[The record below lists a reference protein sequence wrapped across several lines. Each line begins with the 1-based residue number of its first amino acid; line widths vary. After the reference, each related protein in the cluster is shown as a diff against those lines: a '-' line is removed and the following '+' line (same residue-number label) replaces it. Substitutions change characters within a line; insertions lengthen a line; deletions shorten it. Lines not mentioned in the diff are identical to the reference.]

1 MAGRVSGRLAPADM
15 PGTLPIFPLQGV
27 LLLPRGKLPLNI
39 FEPRYLA
46 MVEDALA
53 TRDKLIG
60 MIQPLAKETRASAQP
75 VYPIGCA
82 GRIVSWSETDDGRF
96 LISLAGVCR
105 FAAGEEIATARGYRR
120 VKADFAPYEG
130 DFETPADG
138 GFDRKRL
145 LAGLRGFFAA
155 EGLQADWSTIETAP
169 DERLINTIAMLCPFA
184 PEEKQTLLESAGLA
198 ERAKAMIGIVEART
212 LAPESGGGLK
222 H

>member
-1 MAGRVSGRLAPADM
+1 MAGRVSGKLSLAEMPA
-15 PGTLPIFPLQGV
+15 TLPIFPLQGV

-60 MIQPLAKETRASAQP
+60 MIQPLAKETRASTQA
-75 VYPIGCA
+75 VYPVGCA
-82 GRIVSWSETDDGRF
+82 GRIASWSETDDGRF
-96 LISLAGVCR
+96 LISLTGICR
-105 FAAGEEIATARGYRR
+105 FAVGEEIATARGYRR
-120 VKADFAPYEG
+120 VKADFDAYAA
-130 DFETPADG
+130 DFETPDDG

-145 LAGLRGFFAA
+145 LAALRGYFQA
-155 EGLQADWSTIETAP
+155 EGLQADWPTIDSAP
-169 DERLINTIAMLCPFA
+169 DERLVNTIAMLCPFA

-198 ERAKAMIGIVEART
+198 ERAKAMIGIVEARAT
-212 LAPESGGGLK
+212 GTESGGLK

>member
-1 MAGRVSGRLAPADM
+1 MAGRVSGKLSLAEMPA
-15 PGTLPIFPLQGV
+15 TLPIFPLQGV

-60 MIQPLAKETRASAQP
+60 MIQPQAKETRASTQA
-75 VYPIGCA
+75 VYPVGCA
-82 GRIVSWSETDDGRF
+82 GRIASWSETDDGRF
-96 LISLAGVCR
+96 LISLTGICR
-105 FAAGEEIATARGYRR
+105 FAVGEEIATARGYRR
-120 VKADFAPYEG
+120 VKADFDAYAA
-130 DFETPADG
+130 DFETPDDG

-145 LAGLRGFFAA
+145 LAGLRGYFQA
-155 EGLQADWSTIETAP
+155 EGLQADWPTIDSAP
-169 DERLINTIAMLCPFA
+169 DERLVNTIAMLCPFA

-198 ERAKAMIGIVEART
+198 ERAKAMIGIVEARASGT
-212 LAPESGGGLK
+212 ESGGLK

>member
-1 MAGRVSGRLAPADM
+1 MSARPSGKLSLAEMPA
-15 PGTLPIFPLQGV
+15 TLPIFPLQGV
-27 LLLPRGKLPLNI
+27 LLLPRGKLPLNV

-60 MIQPLAKETRASAQP
+60 MVQPLAKESRATAQP
-75 VYPIGCA
+75 IYPVGCA

-96 LISLAGVCR
+96 LISLTGICR

-120 VKADFAPYEG
+120 VKADFDAYG
-130 DFETPADG
+130 ADFGTPAEG
-138 GFDRKRL
+138 AFDRKRL
-145 LAGLRGFFAA
+145 LAGLRGYFKA
-155 EGLQADWSTIETAP
+155 EGLQADWPTIDSAP
-169 DERLINTIAMLCPFA
+169 DERLVNTIAMLCPFE

-198 ERAKAMIGIVEART
+198 ERAKAMIGIVEARVHG
-212 LAPESGGGLK
+212 AESGALK